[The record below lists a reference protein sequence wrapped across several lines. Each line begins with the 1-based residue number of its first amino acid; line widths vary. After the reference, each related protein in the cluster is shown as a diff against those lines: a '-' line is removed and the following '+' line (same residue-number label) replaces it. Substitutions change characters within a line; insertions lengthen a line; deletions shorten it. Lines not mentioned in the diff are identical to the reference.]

1 MALSLPRH
9 VHLLT
14 LEPWKDGDV
23 LIRFE
28 HLLELNEDV
37 ELAHPVSFNLN
48 AVLHNFEILDVRETT
63 LAANQWLNEATRL
76 KFHYD
81 IDPKTASV
89 PKKESTNYSD
99 DPYLVTLNPM
109 QIRTFILKLEWKP
122 DSTELF

>member
-1 MALSLPRH
+1 MSLPRS

-37 ELAHPVSFNLN
+37 ELAHPISFNLN
-48 AVLHNFEILDVRETT
+48 AVLHNFEILGVRETT
-63 LAANQWLNEATRL
+63 LAGNQWLNEATRL

-81 IDPKTASV
+81 IDPKPATFTQKMDTV
-89 PKKESTNYSD
+89 VDSD
-99 DPYLVTLNPM
+99 DPYLITLNPM
-109 QIRTFILKLEWKP
+109 QIRTFVLQLEWKP